1 MNRLTPFSFTLF
13 LFLNT
18 YFFSQKG
25 IIVSSP
31 QAFEQLMISGNEQ
44 LLDVR
49 TLDEFNSGHLEGAIN
64 IDIWTPHFIK
74 EVKSHFDET
83 KPLLVYCAGGGRSAM
98 AAKDLR
104 KKGFKLIYD
113 LEGGIEAYYSD

>member
-1 MNRLTPFSFTLF
+1 MNRLTPFAFTLF
-13 LFLNT
+13 LFLNA

-31 QAFEQLMISGNEQ
+31 QAFEQLIISGNEQ

-74 EVKSHFDET
+74 EVKSHFDKT

-104 KKGFKLIYD
+104 KKGFRLIYD
-113 LEGGIEAYYSD
+113 LEGGIEAFYSN